1 MLYLTRVV
9 LYAQEGTSFSIEVK
23 DQGKND
29 IIMNSTEVYEIN
41 ANIIDLKISSS
52 TESRPI
58 LVDYEGIVIHKQR
71 VKEEDFKEYD
81 Y

>member
-1 MLYLTRVV
+1 
-9 LYAQEGTSFSIEVK
+9 
-23 DQGKND
+23 
-29 IIMNSTEVYEIN
+29 MNSTEVYEIN

-52 TESRPI
+52 AEGRPI
-58 LVDYEGIVIHKQR
+58 LVDYEGVVIHKQR

>member
-41 ANIIDLKISSS
+41 ANIIDLKVSLPA
-52 TESRPI
+52 EGPI
-58 LVDYEGIVIHKQR
+58 LVDYEGVVIHKQR